1 MIAYLYDLSETVV
14 SFCLEDVADIQNK
27 LLQQINTWWI
37 NKNLQTWA
45 VTYLSFKKQYLFTSV
60 LLFCSFLL
68 TRTSR
73 TPTIK
78 FQAFIPRCL
87 KTSDVGLNFNT
98 CLNKCSVLERVVAAN
113 WDCSAPS
120 SGCSTLVSLIQE
132 GNISSKP
139 EWIYSPQTKVDLNCG
154 EIRPQSH
161 CVSSNARQ
169 KNISCQCFSTKC
181 GDSGPNLHIV
191 ASWSPTDTLQGKE
204 RTCCGTGI
212 IHPPDIENP
221 EGWLI
226 AGIPPLSDLPSSPYR
241 FSESTCGSVPC
252 SCWRSSTYFPF
263 ASGTSGILRVNVAPQ
278 QVTAAISVLN
288 CLTFDCSSDS

>member
-73 TPTIK
+73 TPTIE

-132 GNISSKP
+132 WNISSKP
-139 EWIYSPQTKVDLNCG
+139 EWIYSPQTKPDLTVEKTDHKALNW
-154 EIRPQSH
+154 
-161 CVSSNARQ
+161 V
-169 KNISCQCFSTKC
+169 
-181 GDSGPNLHIV
+181 IV
-191 ASWSPTDTLQGKE
+191 WAQMQDR
-204 RTCCGTGI
+204 RT
-212 IHPPDIENP
+212 
-221 EGWLI
+221 
-226 AGIPPLSDLPSSPYR
+226 
-241 FSESTCGSVPC
+241 
-252 SCWRSSTYFPF
+252 FP
-263 ASGTSGILRVNVAPQ
+263 V
-278 QVTAAISVLN
+278 SVLAPN
-288 CLTFDCSSDS
+288 VVTLVQTSTL